1 MSAAVKIKNVLHVV
15 VVFFLRREQYHGDFH
30 KANETAVE
38 NEQHSSLVPA
48 DVPSLLCVV
57 SFIVLCCLLPH
68 VFSVANYNI
77 NN

>member
-1 MSAAVKIKNVLHVV
+1 MFYMLLL
-15 VVFFLRREQYHGDFH
+15 FFFSEGSSTMETST
-30 KANETAVE
+30 KTNETAVE

-77 NN
+77 DN